1 LSRLLLVEKNSFIRD
16 SLCPLLQA
24 RFPSLI
30 IKAVINYDDC
40 LTSMEKFKPDIL
52 ILGIADNGDIGLK
65 NLQQVR
71 AQFPTTVI
79 VLFTSYEMEEYRKQA
94 IMKGANHIISKELW
108 TGHEI
113 LALMR
118 TILATKDCWD
128 GEYTEGILVDKDTLV
143 RPLERRNKDNRGRA
157 REKEYLAGKPDR
169 RQ

>member
-1 LSRLLLVEKNSFIRD
+1 
-16 SLCPLLQA
+16 LCHLLQA

-30 IKAVINYDDC
+30 IKEVINHDDC
-40 LTSMEKFKPDIL
+40 LTTMEKFKPDIL

-71 AQFPTTVI
+71 TQFPTTVI

-113 LALMR
+113 LALMQ
-118 TILATKDCWD
+118 TLLNADKKTTK
-128 GEYTEGILVDKDTLV
+128 EGRGKKNTWPKSRIGASNVIRGKCAVFL
-143 RPLERRNKDNRGRA
+143 NR
-157 REKEYLAGKPDR
+157 KYIVFPIFLL
-169 RQ
+169 